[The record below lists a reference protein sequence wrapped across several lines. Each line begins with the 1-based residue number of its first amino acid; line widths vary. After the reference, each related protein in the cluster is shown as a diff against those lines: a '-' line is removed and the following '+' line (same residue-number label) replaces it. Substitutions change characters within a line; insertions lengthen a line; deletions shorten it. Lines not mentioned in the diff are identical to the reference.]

1 MCMQSPGVL
10 LKAAFLGLTAC
21 TSFFPSCT
29 HAAGGKTVH
38 TVVGVG
44 EPDKNGLTMDILC
57 RMSELRSSPRH
68 EDTQ

>member
-1 MCMQSPGVL
+1 MQSPIVL
-10 LKAAFLGLTAC
+10 LKAAFLGFTAC
-21 TSFFPSCT
+21 TPLPPFWPP
-29 HAAGGKTVH
+29 AAGGKTVH

-44 EPDKNGLTMDILC
+44 GPDKNGLTMDILC